1 MIDDGWMDG
10 SDSGLDDGVGVDI
23 SVVTGFMQ
31 KIKWEGPTPLLDLL
45 QFHMLSKQCLQNNI
59 VHSNPLNLENTTF
72 TIIPKPM

>member
-10 SDSGLDDGVGVDI
+10 SDSGLDGGVGVDI

-45 QFHMLSKQCLQNNI
+45 QFHMLSKQCLQNN
-59 VHSNPLNLENTTF
+59 
-72 TIIPKPM
+72 